1 MAFSCEPGVYDL
13 DWGGFR
19 HSDTVI
25 VRKDK
30 GEVLNNYPTRLEDMV
45 IEI

>member
-1 MAFSCEPGVYDL
+1 MTFSCEPGVYDP

-30 GEVLNNYPTRLEDMV
+30 GEIMNTYPTRLDQMV
-45 IEI
+45 IEV

>member
-1 MAFSCEPGVYDL
+1 MVFSCEPGVYDPN
-13 DWGGFR
+13 WGGFR

-25 VRKDK
+25 VRKDT
-30 GEVLNNYPTRLEDMV
+30 GEVINKFPTRLADMV

>member
-1 MAFSCEPGVYDL
+1 MTFSCEPGVYDP
-13 DWGGFR
+13 DWGGVR
-19 HSDTVI
+19 HSDTVV

-30 GEVLNNYPTRLEDMV
+30 GEVLNKYPTRLEDMV